1 MDKFNHLTTI
11 ILTLLTH
18 VNSTEWK
25 QYLSIGSLLF
35 LKKNKSKN
43 YMKLGGHIQLI
54 GHFGGGQHNNLI
66 DFPWFAKKKV
76 RSFETGGVLFLDT
89 V

>member
-1 MDKFNHLTTI
+1 
-11 ILTLLTH
+11 
-18 VNSTEWK
+18 
-25 QYLSIGSLLF
+25 
-35 LKKNKSKN
+35 
-43 YMKLGGHIQLI
+43 MKLGGHIQLI

-89 V
+89 VEY